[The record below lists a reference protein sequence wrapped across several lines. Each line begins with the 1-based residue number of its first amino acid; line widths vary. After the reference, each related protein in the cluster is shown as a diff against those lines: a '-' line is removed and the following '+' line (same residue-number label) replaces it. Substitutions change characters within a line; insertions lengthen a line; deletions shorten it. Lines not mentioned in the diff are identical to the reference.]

1 MSNPKEYK
9 HKRNTRNTTIIVTG
23 LGFAMLVLSFASVP
37 LYRLF
42 CQRTGYGGTPQLSIN
57 NASRRVENHL
67 ITVRFNADT
76 HRDIPWDF
84 KPLQTKITV
93 KAGETGLAFYR
104 VRNRAPKAMTGIAI
118 YNVTPDKAAVYFHKI
133 HCFCF
138 EEQMIDGK
146 EQVDMPVQFFIDPDI
161 VKDPNCKDLKTITL
175 SYMFFN
181 AKDPNIPA
189 ILGLPNP
196 TRVMHKK

>member
-1 MSNPKEYK
+1 MSDPA
-9 HKRNTRNTTIIVTG
+9 KRNKRNTTILMAG
-23 LGFAMLVLSFASVP
+23 LGFAMLALSFASVP

-42 CQRTGYGGTPQLSIN
+42 CQRTGYGGTPQLSLQGANRIEE
-57 NASRRVENHL
+57 RV

-76 HRDIPWDF
+76 HRELPWEF
-84 KPLQTKITV
+84 KPLQIATRV
-93 KAGETGLAFYR
+93 RVGETGLAFYR
-104 VRNRAPKAMTGIAI
+104 VRNKMAQPLTGIAI
-118 YNVTPDKAAVYFHKI
+118 YNVTPDKAALYFHKI

-138 EEQMIDGK
+138 EEQLIDGN

-161 VKDPNCKDLKTITL
+161 VNDPNCKDLKTITL
-175 SYMFFN
+175 SYTFFN

-196 TRVMHKK
+196 VRASANHF

>member
-1 MSNPKEYK
+1 MSVSEQRN
-9 HKRNTRNTTIIVTG
+9 KRNTAIITAG

-37 LYRLF
+37 LYRIF
-42 CQRTGYGGTPQLSIN
+42 CQRTGYGGTPQLSLQGADRIEE
-57 NASRRVENHL
+57 RV

-76 HRDIPWDF
+76 HRELPWEF
-84 KPLQTKITV
+84 KPLQIATKV
-93 KAGETGLAFYR
+93 RAGETGLAFYR
-104 VRNRAPKAMTGIAI
+104 VRNKTSQPFTGIAV
-118 YNVTPDKAAVYFHKI
+118 YNVTPDKAAMYFHKI

-138 EEQMIDGK
+138 EEQRIDGK

-175 SYMFFN
+175 SYTFFN

-196 TRVMHKK
+196 SRTPAKNF